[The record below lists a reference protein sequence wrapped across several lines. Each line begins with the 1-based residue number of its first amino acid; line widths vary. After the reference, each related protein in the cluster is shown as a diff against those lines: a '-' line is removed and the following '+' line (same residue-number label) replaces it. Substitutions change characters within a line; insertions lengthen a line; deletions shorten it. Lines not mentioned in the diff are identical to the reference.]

1 MKEGLGIATFC
12 LAWWE
17 RRSLCVIL
25 VSLPYL
31 CISTGLPSGK
41 WKEEYCHYSCSQT
54 GKKKEKEDISI
65 HCPLG
70 KVTGSLLLWIL
81 YEFCIGVGTWN
92 GLYLGD
98 YSIHGDFLV
107 KSYRQFPVQAWEFP
121 LEKVQIILKTSMM
134 YLFSLKNCVR
144 RRGTCLS
151 ALDFSLRKAKESLF
165 PKAHG
170 CQCGSYFRF
179 LSGFVYFKDQGF

>member
-1 MKEGLGIATFC
+1 MGEELTLCYLGITALLVHQHWTA
-12 LAWWE
+12 LWKKK
-17 RRSLCVIL
+17 RGILSLFML
-25 VSLPYL
+25 S
-31 CISTGLPSGK
+31 K
-41 WKEEYCHYSCSQT
+41 RKK
-54 GKKKEKEDISI
+54 KKKEKKDISI
-65 HCPLG
+65 QCPLG